1 MVMSRPS
8 DRFQTFYKAY
18 EALVNSELVLSN
30 IDDPRVSAY
39 VTVCKPS
46 VFDIDA
52 FFTGNEAGGKIEP
65 LVVFCQEF
73 LHDL

>member
-1 MVMSRPS
+1 MIMSRPS

-39 VTVCKPS
+39 VTVGKPS
-46 VFDIDA
+46 IFDIDA
-52 FFTGNEAGGKIEP
+52 FFTGNEACEKIEP
-65 LVVFCQEF
+65 LVIFYPEL